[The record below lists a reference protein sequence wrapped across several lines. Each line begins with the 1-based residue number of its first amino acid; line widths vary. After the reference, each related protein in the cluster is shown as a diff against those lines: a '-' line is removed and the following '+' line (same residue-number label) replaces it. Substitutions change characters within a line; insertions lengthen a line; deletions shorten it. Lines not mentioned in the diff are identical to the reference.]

1 MQRLADAIL
10 LFVTYQRWIY
20 IALAS
25 LGVVLVLVW
34 WWAGH
39 KLRYKI
45 FGLER
50 ESLKNTRT
58 RSVTSL
64 MMVICIG
71 VSIWMI
77 NSFIAPNLS
86 ELMGVP
92 FHADSCKTN
101 EHSLRQPPLRL
112 WCCPDSK
119 PRPVKPP
126 PGPTPTKTKVP
137 AGGSGCLNPKAGI
150 TSPIP
155 GSILSGEVEVR
166 GNTTIDNFA
175 FYVVQVSSLGQNWL
189 TVITDKKPLLN
200 GLLGKWDTRL
210 QTPGEYALRL
220 VVYDST
226 GKFPEPCTIPI
237 TIVPLPTKTPEP

>member
-25 LGVVLVLVW
+25 LGAVLILVW

-50 ESLKNTRT
+50 ESLKNLRA
-58 RSVTSL
+58 RSMTSL

-86 ELMGVP
+86 ELMGIP
-92 FHADSCKTN
+92 FTPTPPKATN
-101 EHSLRQPPLRL
+101 TPAPTATSPLVL
-112 WCCPDSK
+112 PGFQTPTSQATT
-119 PRPVKPP
+119 
-126 PGPTPTKTKVP
+126 GPTPTKTKVP
-137 AGGSGCLNPKAGI
+137 AAGSGCLNPKAGI

-155 GSILSGEVEVR
+155 GSILSGEIEVR
-166 GNTTIDNFA
+166 GNTNIDNFA
-175 FYVVQVSSLGQNWL
+175 FYVVQVSTLGQNWL
-189 TVITDKKPLLN
+189 TVITDRKPLLN
-200 GLLGKWDTRL
+200 GSLGKWDTRL

-220 VVYDST
+220 VVYDSA

>member
-10 LFVTYQRWIY
+10 LLVTYQRWIY
-20 IALAS
+20 LVLAS
-25 LGVVLVLVW
+25 LGVVLMLVW

-58 RSVTSL
+58 HSMTSL

-92 FHADSCKTN
+92 FTPTPPKATN
-101 EHSLRQPPLRL
+101 TPAATATSPLVL
-112 WCCPDSK
+112 PGFQTPTSQATA
-119 PRPVKPP
+119 
-126 PGPTPTKTKVP
+126 GPTPTKTKVP
-137 AGGSGCLNPKAGI
+137 AAGSGCLNSKAGI

-155 GSILSGEVEVR
+155 GSILSGEIEVR
-166 GNTTIDNFA
+166 GNTNIDNFA

-200 GLLGKWDTRL
+200 GSLGKWDTRL